1 MNVFAFRAVRTTSV
15 LWRGSRFV
23 IADARKSRWPQRC
36 AVRIV
41 VFECGMST
49 RPDAM
54 FNTLRT
60 TCRRWLRY
68 LAIGI
73 VSLPFLYLLSFGPA
87 CWFVDRRLMTN
98 SPDAGPVAF
107 KLAGIYCP
115 LVRLSA
121 KCAPLKWYAT

>member
-1 MNVFAFRAVRTTSV
+1 
-15 LWRGSRFV
+15 
-23 IADARKSRWPQRC
+23 
-36 AVRIV
+36 
-41 VFECGMST
+41 
-49 RPDAM
+49 
-54 FNTLRT
+54 
-60 TCRRWLRY
+60 LRY

-121 KCAPLKWYAT
+121 KCAPLKWYATVGRNRARDPHGLCLGLTYMQGSIDNIGNGGWGKVPWVPFLEVKQDGPMP